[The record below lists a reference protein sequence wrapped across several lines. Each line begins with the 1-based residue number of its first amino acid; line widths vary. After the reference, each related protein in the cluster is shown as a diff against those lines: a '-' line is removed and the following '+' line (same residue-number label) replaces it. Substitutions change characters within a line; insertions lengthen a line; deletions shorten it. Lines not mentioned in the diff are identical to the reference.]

1 VGSAVRLPN
10 RVQAA
15 RAERREARKVGA
27 ALEAME
33 VAAVAAIA
41 AAAAD
46 LPARAAQ
53 GDKAVLR
60 RSVRAEP
67 DIGSRC
73 NPATLLNLDPAI
85 ADNLGSA

>member
-1 VGSAVRLPN
+1 MRLPN

-33 VAAVAAIA
+33 VAAVAAIAAIA